1 MSEKKPINPPA
12 FPVFNSSGTPTYNL
26 TTLRDYFAAKA
37 MVAIITRPA
46 GITRLLN
53 KEIAVQ
59 AYTMADD
66 MLKERKR
73 NNDEESPTT

>member
-12 FPVFNSSGTPTYNL
+12 FPRETTISTQEGM
-26 TTLRDYFAAKA
+26 TLRDYFAAKA
-37 MVAIITRPA
+37 MVAIITHPA

-66 MLKERKR
+66 MLKERER

>member
-1 MSEKKPINPPA
+1 MSENKSNNPPA
-12 FPVFNSSGTPTYNL
+12 FPRETTISTQEGM
-26 TTLRDYFAAKA
+26 TLRDYFAAKA

-66 MLKERKR
+66 MLKERER